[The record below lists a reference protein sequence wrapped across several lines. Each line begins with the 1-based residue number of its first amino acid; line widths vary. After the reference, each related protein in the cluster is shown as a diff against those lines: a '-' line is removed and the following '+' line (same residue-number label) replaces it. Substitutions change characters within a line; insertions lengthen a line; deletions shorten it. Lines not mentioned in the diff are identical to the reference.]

1 MMCNLLCK
9 SRKTIHEKSRFK
21 ALKTW
26 IIYFFECNNLLR
38 IQDGPFNPKYL
49 HFDFWFDTP
58 LEQGAVVKNLISLNL
73 LIFYAYKYYRENITI
88 LCHREWCKLEKPC
101 HLRAKDMRY
110 ITGKTWYK
118 HVRMISYHVRNILMG
133 NIKLIVHIIFFC
145 LFMPLSFP
153 NKTGFPNVSLYYDF
167 KIFIHISSRT

>member
-1 MMCNLLCK
+1 MWSKASHLMSRKWAFCGMMCNLLCK

-58 LEQGAVVKNLISLNL
+58 LEQCAGVNPGDMGDSKAKFFFFVTNTERTDGQDRCDSRNSDVDTLTIWMHWLIWQFCGQNSNHLDTTTVVLPKQ
-73 LIFYAYKYYRENITI
+73 
-88 LCHREWCKLEKPC
+88 
-101 HLRAKDMRY
+101 D
-110 ITGKTWYK
+110 
-118 HVRMISYHVRNILMG
+118 
-133 NIKLIVHIIFFC
+133 
-145 LFMPLSFP
+145 
-153 NKTGFPNVSLYYDF
+153 
-167 KIFIHISSRT
+167 

>member
-1 MMCNLLCK
+1 MASLKTNKNTKRTPLLLPPCLTPGHTAPIHYRGGLKMFPQVLIKFIAISKKVIHSPSFFKMVWSKASHLMSRKWAFCGMMCNLLCK

-58 LEQGAVVKNLISLNL
+58 LEQCGVVVTMWIPFKVTTRSEGQWEKMVGIDNNLN
-73 LIFYAYKYYRENITI
+73 R
-88 LCHREWCKLEKPC
+88 
-101 HLRAKDMRY
+101 
-110 ITGKTWYK
+110 
-118 HVRMISYHVRNILMG
+118 
-133 NIKLIVHIIFFC
+133 
-145 LFMPLSFP
+145 
-153 NKTGFPNVSLYYDF
+153 
-167 KIFIHISSRT
+167 